1 MGRST
6 LSLAES
12 QALAA
17 VLRRELRG
25 EVSFDAGS
33 RALYAADASNY
44 RQVPIGVVFP
54 ADADDVEATVA
65 ACRQFGAP
73 LLGRGAGTSLAGQA
87 CNVAVVLDMSR
98 HMDRILEVDP
108 DRRLARVQPGV
119 VIDRLRDAAEVH
131 RLTFGPD
138 PATHSHCTVGGSV
151 GNNSCGVHAL
161 MNGKTVDNIAA
172 LEILTYDGVR
182 MRVGAT
188 GEAELAELRR
198 RGGRPAA
205 IYQGLADLRDRHAE
219 QIRARYPAIPR
230 RVSGYNLD
238 ELLPER
244 GFHLARAL
252 VGTESTCALVLEAT
266 CQLIDSPPSRVLLV
280 LGYPDVYLAADA
292 IPAVLEHRPI
302 GLEAIDDR
310 LVGDLRSVGL
320 HPRELD
326 LLPEG
331 AGWLLVELGAE
342 VTMDAAAMARRLQAA
357 LGAGRPGGP
366 SARLFE
372 DPAAQARIWLVR
384 ESALGA
390 TARVAGRAPNHEG
403 WEDSAVAPELVGDYL
418 RDLRKLLDRYGYG
431 GAFYGHLGQGC
442 MHTRNDFDLT
452 SGDGVARFR
461 AYVAEAADLVVGYG
475 GSLSGE
481 HGDGHARA
489 ELLPKMFGEDL
500 VGAFARFKALFDPDG
515 GMNPGKVVDPDR
527 LDEHLRLAGWRPP
540 PQRTHFAYAEEGG
553 WANAMLRCVG
563 VGKCRQTETGI
574 MCPSW
579 MVTKEEAHSTRG
591 RAHLLFELLQGD
603 PLRDGWRERP
613 VRDALDLCLACK
625 GCKRDC
631 PTSVDMAT
639 YKAEFLAHH
648 YKGRLRPRTAYTIGL
663 VPWTARLAARAP
675 RLANGLARAP
685 VVAGLAKRLAGVAP
699 QRDVPAVAAETFTR
713 WFRRRAGDRGPPGS
727 SPGAGGRRPVLLFPD
742 TFTDHFHPAA
752 GRAAVQVLEAAG
764 FAVRVPERPLCCGR
778 PLYDFGMLDLA
789 KRQLRRILRTLGPEA
804 DAGVPVV
811 VLEPSCLAAFRD
823 ELPNLLPGEGARR
836 LAGRAVSLAELL
848 AGDGWQP
855 PSVGGRAIVQG
866 HCHQQAVVGMDRDLE
881 LLAAAGVDA
890 ELLDAGCCGMAGAFG
905 FEAGHYEVA
914 VAVGER
920 RLLPAVRAAAP
931 DTVVL
936 TDGFSCRTQVEQ
948 ATGRRPL
955 HLAELLAG
963 ALPSRDG

>member
-1 MGRST
+1 MGRPS
-6 LSLAES
+6 LSLAET

-25 EVSFDAGS
+25 EVRFDAGT
-33 RALYAADASNY
+33 RALYATDASNY

-54 ADADDVEATVA
+54 ADADDVEAAVA
-65 ACRQFGAP
+65 ACRRFGAP

-87 CNVAVVLDMSR
+87 CNVAVVLDTSR

-138 PATHSHCTVGGSV
+138 PATHSHCTIGGSV

-161 MNGKTVDNIAA
+161 MNGKTVDNIAE
-172 LEILTYDGVR
+172 LEVLTYDGLR
-182 MRVGAT
+182 MRVGPT
-188 GEAELAELRR
+188 SDAELARIA
-198 RGGRPAA
+198 RGGGRRAA
-205 IYQGLADLRDRHAE
+205 IYQGLAELRERHAE
-219 QIRARYPAIPR
+219 RVRARFPRIPR

-244 GFHLARAL
+244 GFHVARAL

-292 IPAVLEHRPI
+292 VPAVLEHRPI

-310 LVGDLRSVGL
+310 LVADVRSVGL

-342 VTMDAAAMARRLQAA
+342 VTMEAVAMARRLQAA
-357 LGAGRPGGP
+357 VGAGRPGGP

-372 DPAAQARIWLVR
+372 DPAAQARIWRVR

-390 TARVAGRAPNHEG
+390 TARVPGRAPNHEG
-403 WEDSAVAPELVGDYL
+403 WEDSAVAPERVGAYL
-418 RDLRKLLDRYGYG
+418 RDLRKLLDRHGYG

-452 SGDGVARFR
+452 TGAGVAGFR
-461 AYVAEAADLVVGYG
+461 AYMEEAADLVVAYG

-481 HGDGHARA
+481 HGDGQARA
-489 ELLPKMFGEDL
+489 ELLPRMFGDEL
-500 VGAFARFKALFDPDG
+500 VGAFAGFKALFDPDG
-515 GMNPGKVVDPDR
+515 RMNPGKVVDPDR
-527 LDEHLRLAGWRPP
+527 LDEHLRLAGWPP
-540 PQRTHFAYAEEGG
+540 APPRTHFAFAEEGG
-553 WANAMLRCVG
+553 WPNALLRCVS

-579 MVTKEEAHSTRG
+579 MVTRDEAHSTRG
-591 RAHLLFELLQGD
+591 RAHLLLELLQGD
-603 PLRDGWRERP
+603 PLRDGWRERAT
-613 VRDALDLCLACK
+613 RDALDLCLACK

-663 VPWTARLAARAP
+663 VHWTARLAARAP
-675 RLANGLARAP
+675 RLANGLAGAP
-685 VVAGLAKRLAGVAP
+685 GLAGLAKRLAGVAP
-699 QRDVPAVAAETFTR
+699 ERDLPPVAAETFTR
-713 WFRRRAGDRGPPGS
+713 WFRRRHASQSPRG
-727 SPGAGGRRPVLLFPD
+727 RQPVLLFPD

-752 GRAAVQVLEAAG
+752 GRAAVRVLEAAG
-764 FAVRVPERPLCCGR
+764 FAVRVPDRPLCCGR

-789 KRQLRRILRTLGPEA
+789 KRQLRRVLAALGPEV

-823 ELPNLLPGEGARR
+823 ELPNLLPGDAADR
-836 LAGRAVSLAELL
+836 LAGRALALAELL
-848 AGDGWQP
+848 AGHGWP
-855 PSVGGRAIVQG
+855 PPRVGGRAIVQG
-866 HCHQQAVVGMDRDLE
+866 HCHQQAVVGMDPDLE
-881 LLAAAGVDA
+881 LLAAAGVEA

-905 FEAGHYEVA
+905 FEADHYRVA
-914 VAVGER
+914 MAVGER

-931 DTVVL
+931 GTLVL
-936 TDGFSCRTQVEQ
+936 ADGFSCRTQVEQ

-955 HLAELLAG
+955 HLAELLAS
-963 ALPSRDG
+963 ALHSR

>member
-1 MGRST
+1 MGRPS

-25 EVSFDAGS
+25 EVAFDAGT
-33 RALYAADASNY
+33 RALYAADGSNY

-54 ADADDVEATVA
+54 ADADEVEAAVA
-65 ACRQFGAP
+65 ACRRFGAP
-73 LLGRGAGTSLAGQA
+73 LLARGAGTSLAGQA
-87 CNVAVVLDMSR
+87 CNVAVVLDTSR
-98 HMDRILEVDP
+98 HMDRILELDP

-119 VIDRLRDAAEVH
+119 VIDRLRDAAEAQH
-131 RLTFGPD
+131 LTFGPD

-161 MNGKTVDNIAA
+161 MNGKTVDNVAE
-172 LEILTYDGVR
+172 LEVLTYDGLR
-182 MRVGAT
+182 MRVGPT
-188 GEAELAELRR
+188 SDAELAAIV
-198 RGGRPAA
+198 RGGGRRAA
-205 IYQGLADLRDRHAE
+205 IYQGLSELRDRHAD
-219 QIRARYPAIPR
+219 QVRARFPRIPR

-238 ELLPER
+238 ELLPEH
-244 GFHLARAL
+244 GFDVARAL
-252 VGTESTCALVLEAT
+252 VGTESTCALVLEVT

-280 LGYPDVYLAADA
+280 LGYPDIYLAADA
-292 IPAVLEHRPI
+292 VPAVLEHRPI

-310 LVGDLRSVGL
+310 LVADVRSVGL

-342 VTMDAAAMARRLQAA
+342 EPGEAAAMARRLQAA
-357 LGAGRPGGP
+357 MGAGRPGGP
-366 SARLFE
+366 TARLFE
-372 DPAAQARIWLVR
+372 DPAAQAAIWRVR

-390 TARVAGRAPNHEG
+390 TARVPGRPPNHEG
-403 WEDSAVAPELVGDYL
+403 WEDSAVAPERVGAYL
-418 RDLRKLLDRYGYG
+418 RDLRKLLDRHGYG

-452 SGDGVARFR
+452 SRQGVAAFR
-461 AYVAEAADLVVGYG
+461 AYMQEAADLVVAYG

-481 HGDGHARA
+481 HGDGQSRA
-489 ELLPKMFGEDL
+489 ELLPKMFGDEL
-500 VGAFARFKALFDPDG
+500 VGAFAAFKALFDPDG
-515 GMNPGKVVDPDR
+515 RMNPGKVVDPDR
-527 LDEHLRLAGWRPP
+527 LDEHLRLAGWPP
-540 PQRTHFAYAEEGG
+540 AAPRTHFAFPEEGG
-553 WANAMLRCVG
+553 WPNALLRCVG

-579 MVTKEEAHSTRG
+579 MVTRDEAHSTRG

-603 PLRDGWRERP
+603 PLRARWRDRAT
-613 VRDALDLCLACK
+613 RDALDLCLACK

-675 RLANGLARAP
+675 RLANGLAGAP
-685 VVAGLAKRLAGVAP
+685 GLAGLAKRLAGVAS
-699 QRDVPAVAAETFTR
+699 QRDLPPVAAETFTR
-713 WFRRRAGDRGPPGS
+713 WFRRRDRRAGPGPTG
-727 SPGAGGRRPVLLFPD
+727 RPVLLFAD
-742 TFTDHFHPAA
+742 TFTDLFHPAA
-752 GRAAVQVLEAAG
+752 GRAAVRVLEAAG
-764 FAVRVPERPLCCGR
+764 FAVRVPDRRLCCGR

-789 KRQLRRILRTLGPEA
+789 KRQLRRILDTLGGGDA
-804 DAGVPVV
+804 DVPVV

-823 ELPNLLPGEGARR
+823 ELPNLLPGAAATA
-836 LAGRAVSLAELL
+836 LAGRARSLAELL
-848 AGDGWQP
+848 AGHGWRP
-855 PSVGGRAIVQG
+855 PRIGGRALVQG
-866 HCHQQAVVGMDRDLE
+866 HCHQQSVIGMDADLA

-905 FEAGHYEVA
+905 FEADHYRVA
-914 VAVGER
+914 MAVGER
-920 RLLPAVRAAAP
+920 RLLPAVRAATP
-931 DTVVL
+931 DTLVL
-936 TDGFSCRTQVEQ
+936 ADGFSCRTQVAQ

-955 HLAELLAG
+955 HLAELLAS
-963 ALPSRDG
+963 ALHSRSPSDR